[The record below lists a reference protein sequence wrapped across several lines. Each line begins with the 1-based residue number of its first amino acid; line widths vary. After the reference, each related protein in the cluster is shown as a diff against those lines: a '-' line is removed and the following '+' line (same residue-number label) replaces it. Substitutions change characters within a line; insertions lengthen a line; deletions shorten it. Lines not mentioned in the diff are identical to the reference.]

1 MNNVTLVGQV
11 SGIEEHENISYFL
24 LSSKRMSGYADV
36 IKCCATSE
44 LCSVLE
50 DNMIVEITGELRTKN
65 YIGDDNKAHLKIY
78 VVVRS
83 LKVKNTQT
91 NDSNNISIDGYVCK
105 KPIYRFT
112 PNNIEIC
119 DLIIASNRLSGKSDY
134 IPCIAWHKDAYTL
147 SQINVGT
154 HICIC
159 GRIQSREYEKK
170 YDNGISEI
178 KVAYEVSIASIDT
191 IDKEGN

>member
-11 SGIEEHENISYFL
+11 SGIEKHENITYFL

-36 IKCCATSE
+36 IKCCAISE

-78 VVVRS
+78 VVARS
-83 LKVKNTQT
+83 LEVKNTQT
-91 NDSNNISIDGYVCK
+91 NDSNNISIDGYICK
-105 KPIYRFT
+105 KPVHRFT

-119 DLIIASNRLSGKSDY
+119 DSIIASNRFNGKTDY
-134 IPCIAWHKDAYTL
+134 IPCIAWHKDAYIL
-147 SQINVGT
+147 SQMDVGL
-154 HICIC
+154 HVYIC

-170 YDNGISEI
+170 YDSGISEI
-178 KVAYEVSIASIDT
+178 KIAYEVSISHID
-191 IDKEGN
+191 IINKEDN